1 MEKQESRRTQMT
13 RRLIRSALVELM
25 EEKTL
30 ERITIK
36 ELCERADVN
45 RTTFYLHY
53 SDQRSVLNDIKETV
67 CKKTVAMITESD
79 FTDPTAFVEQFLC
92 YIRDNDRVFRILLMN
107 DEGDSFRF
115 ALMDAAARE
124 LVQYIPVTADPQ
136 ADAFGRSLDKPGD
149 VRHHEAVRSVK
160 IDNAEVRI
168 QRRKV
173 IIRNLRLGR
182 ADS

>member
-13 RRLIRSALVELM
+13 KRMIRSALVELM

-53 SDQRSVLNDIKETV
+53 SDQRSVLNDVKDTV
-67 CKKTVAMITESD
+67 CRKTVAMITESD
-79 FTDPTAFVEQFLC
+79 FSDPTAFVERFLC
-92 YIRDNDRVFRILLMN
+92 YIRENDRVFRILFMN

-115 ALMDAAARE
+115 TLMDAAARE
-124 LVQYIPVTADPQ
+124 LIRFLPVTADPQ
-136 ADAFGRSLDKPGD
+136 SDAFGLAYIMAGSLSIIIEWMKTGYERSPKEMA
-149 VRHHEAVRSVK
+149 RFIFK
-160 IDNAEVRI
+160 INDTV
-168 QRRKV
+168 
-173 IIRNLRLGR
+173 
-182 ADS
+182 SW

>member
-13 RRLIRSALVELM
+13 KRMIRSALVELM

-136 ADAFGRSLDKPGD
+136 ADAFGLAYIMAGSLSIIIEWMKTGYERSPKELA
-149 VRHHEAVRSVK
+149 RFIFK
-160 IDNAEVRI
+160 INDTVTW
-168 QRRKV
+168 
-173 IIRNLRLGR
+173 
-182 ADS
+182 